1 MSILSKLAAASKRLL
16 QSAAAARLAG
26 DRAPLL
32 GQLVSQF
39 TRGKA
44 PPVQGKSK
52 RELERELISLIKQSG
67 ESISADDERRLL
79 DAILNQS
86 RAANVAIDA
95 IAPFLPGGAHPTGRA
110 PTRQQTQSVYPPAAA
125 PSDPEQELELLG
137 RDASYD
143 PRLWERV
150 ESNQVRVVSSS
161 NVYSYYFE
169 RENVGADTGILFVTF
184 LDWAPGM
191 KQGERSGPG
200 PTYAYYDFPFR
211 KFEQFESAADESA
224 GKAVWDFCRVR
235 GTIADH
241 QHRYRLIQVS
251 GDYIPRKATRGGFV
265 RRSLLSPGMSPGARR
280 RVMDRAIEAYLRRNP
295 TARISDV
302 QGGMIQRSSLPET
315 RFNARPNRGEPGRGN
330 PGRGTPRR
338 GN

>member
-26 DRAPLL
+26 DRTPLL

-44 PPVQGKSK
+44 PPVQGRSK
-52 RELERELISLIKQSG
+52 RELERELINLIKRSG
-67 ESISADDERRLL
+67 ESISADEERRLL
-79 DAILNQS
+79 DAILRQS
-86 RAANVAIDA
+86 EAANVSIND
-95 IAPFLPGGAHPTGRA
+95 IAPFFPGGTATGRA
-110 PTRQQTQSVYPPAAA
+110 PTRQETQSVYPPAAD
-125 PSDPEQELELLG
+125 PSADIEQELELLG

-143 PRLWERV
+143 PRLWEQV
-150 ESNQVRVVSSS
+150 EANQVRVVSSS

-169 RENVGADTGILFVTF
+169 RENIKSTNGILFVTF
-184 LDWAPGM
+184 LDWSPGM
-191 KQGERSGPG
+191 KQDERSGPG
-200 PTYAYYDFPFR
+200 PTYAYYDFPVR
-211 KFEQFESAADESA
+211 KFELFEAAADESA

-251 GDYIPRKATRGGFV
+251 DDYVPRKATRGGFV
-265 RRSLLSPGMSPGARR
+265 RRNLISPGMSPNTRK
-280 RVMDRAIEAYLRRNP
+280 RVLDRAIAAYLRRNP
-295 TARISDV
+295 TANISDV

-315 RFNARPNRGEPGRGN
+315 RFNARPNRGDPNRGGPSRGN
-330 PGRGTPRR
+330 PRR